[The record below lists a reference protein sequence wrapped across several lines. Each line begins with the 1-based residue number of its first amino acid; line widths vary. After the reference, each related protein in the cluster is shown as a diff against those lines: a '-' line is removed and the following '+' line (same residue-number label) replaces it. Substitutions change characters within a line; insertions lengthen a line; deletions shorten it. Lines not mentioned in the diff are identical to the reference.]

1 MTGYAF
7 AVGTCIALV
16 AFLVVLLRT
25 RRLREKYA
33 FLWIAVSLAVCLLG
47 AFPDVAGHLA
57 RLVGV
62 QTPSNLVFALALVV
76 LLLVCVQ
83 LSTEVTS
90 LEEETRTLVEEVALL
105 RLDVERA
112 LGRDGVPP
120 GPVAEPTEPSVAEP
134 SLADPSVAER
144 PPDVER
150 SPDA

>member
-7 AVGTCIALV
+7 AVGTCLALV

-33 FLWIAVSLAVCLLG
+33 FLWIAVSVAVCVLG
-47 AFPDVAGHLA
+47 AFPGVAGHLA

-83 LSTEVTS
+83 LSTEMTA

-105 RLDVERA
+105 RLDVER
-112 LGRDGVPP
+112 
-120 GPVAEPTEPSVAEP
+120 
-134 SLADPSVAER
+134 SLASAAPSDAAADPVHGAVEGAARDAAPDPAPDR
-144 PPDVER
+144 PSAQGTDG
-150 SPDA
+150 